1 VAVPSDYE
9 GFGLPVLEAMVRG
22 VPVVA
27 AAAGSL
33 PEVARPEDLVPA
45 EDVAAWAAAIE
56 AVLAESTD
64 ARNARIAGGRERAAQ
79 FGPERT
85 AAALLTAYRRA
96 AAARVPT

>member
-1 VAVPSDYE
+1 
-9 GFGLPVLEAMVRG
+9 MVG
-22 VPVVA
+22 APNQA
-27 AAAGSL
+27 TQ
-33 PEVARPEDLVPA
+33 VARPEDLVPA